1 MSRVLRFA
9 RHQALALVA
18 IAIAM
23 SSVAYAASLQLATTN
38 TANKTTT
45 LRNTGNGPAL
55 RLNVKAGQP
64 PLAVSSGKVV
74 PKLNASKLQGKV
86 PANFAPAGSSY
97 TKAQSD
103 LRYAKDDAS
112 YTKAESDL
120 KYAEEGT
127 SYTKAESDLKYADEG
142 ASYTKAQ
149 SDAKYALPGTS
160 YTTTQSDARYPR
172 VLVHESF
179 AGGLDSNGATDVY
192 DETINVPGSGTAL
205 IFIDRTF
212 GGGGGFVNVYVAGEF
227 MGGELDIP
235 YSASPGGFTLR
246 VQFGSVAAPANV
258 TGHVT
263 VLFIPD

>member
-1 MSRVLRFA
+1 MSQVLRFA

-23 SSVAYAASLQLATTN
+23 SSVAYAASLQLASTN
-38 TANKTTT
+38 TTNKTTT

-64 PLAVSSGKVV
+64 PLAVSSDKVV

-97 TKAQSD
+97 TKTQSD
-103 LRYAKDDAS
+103 ARYAKEDS
-112 YTKAESDL
+112 
-120 KYAEEGT
+120 

-142 ASYTKAQ
+142 TSYTKAQ
-149 SDAKYALPGTS
+149 SDAKYALTGTS

-179 AGGLDSNGATDVY
+179 AGGLDSNGSTDVY
-192 DETINVPGSGTAL
+192 NETINVPGAGTAL

-227 MGGELDIP
+227 IGGELDIP

-246 VQFGSVAAPANV
+246 VQFGSVAAPATV

>member
-1 MSRVLRFA
+1 MSQVLRFA

-38 TANKTTT
+38 TANRTTT

-64 PLAVSSGKVV
+64 PLAVSSDKVV

-103 LRYAKDDAS
+103 LRYAKENA
-112 YTKAESDL
+112 
-120 KYAEEGT
+120 

-142 ASYTKAQ
+142 TSYTKAQ
-149 SDAKYALPGTS
+149 SDAKYALTGTS

-172 VLVHESF
+172 VLKHEAFS
-179 AGGLDSNGATDVY
+179 GGLDSNGATDVY
-192 DETINVPGSGTAL
+192 NKTIDVPGNGTAL
-205 IFIDRTF
+205 VFIDRTF
-212 GGGGGFVNVYVAGEF
+212 TGGGGFVNVYVAGEF
-227 MGGELDIP
+227 FGGELDIP
-235 YSASPGGFTLR
+235 YNTGPGGFTLR
-246 VQFGSVAAPANV
+246 VEFGSGAAPANV
-258 TGHVT
+258 AGHVT